1 MEITDDDLD
10 AIITEISKIWPA
22 CKMVRGRPRHS
33 QSQGSVER
41 LNRVSQ
47 TKLGH
52 WMHDNNSRRLT
63 LTLTLT
69 LTVTLT
75 LPLCP
80 LTEVPREPF
89 EVCPFPKERGA
100 EAPNRCP
107 FEALL
112 RALCP

>member
-89 EVCPFPKERGA
+89 EVRPFPSERGA